1 VGNWTNVEKACD
13 ATVRVSQPIEP
24 NPQHVALMN
33 RQYDAYRK
41 LYPAL
46 RDIRGDGRS

>member
-1 VGNWTNVEKACD
+1 VLQ
-13 ATVRVSQPIEP
+13 RIEP
-24 NPQHVALMN
+24 DTRNVALMN

-46 RDIRGDGRS
+46 RDIWRDAP